1 LIEVSSIRIR
11 AIKNGFGW
19 LNKYITFLTFLLEI
33 MTFAPSLASF
43 LAMAKPIPSVDAV
56 TMATEYIPQ

>member
-1 LIEVSSIRIR
+1 MAQKVNL
-11 AIKNGFGW
+11 
-19 LNKYITFLTFLLEI
+19 FLTFLLEI

-56 TMATEYIPQ
+56 TMATESIPQ